1 MSNNKRGSAM
11 VEASLIIPVIITVI
25 ITIIYIIMALYQ
37 LVEQNC
43 ELHNYLLERVN
54 ETSAVGSFVRRIDF
68 MKGLFE

>member
-1 MSNNKRGSAM
+1 MNNKKGTAM

-25 ITIIYIIMALYQ
+25 IMIIYIIMGLYQ

-43 ELHNYLLERVN
+43 DLHNRLLEEAKQV
-54 ETSAVGSFVRRIDF
+54 SAVGGYVRRIDF